1 MQRPCSESQ
10 RWHNKPRQGVLL
22 VLGAFMMSMLMMFAA
37 FAIDIGFIVLTQ
49 AQLQNAADAAALAA
63 TLELKTSDISLTRP
77 EVRQNAIDQA
87 KAVALLNYA
96 ATRPVVLENADITLG
111 NRSFDS
117 ATQKWVTINE
127 DDADFGERQYNS
139 VAVTIAFDQE
149 TGPRAKL
156 DLFFA
161 RVLGHRH
168 AAVNGSSR
176 SHLTPRDLVFCIDV
190 SGSMFGDAGGNNP
203 GRGSSQAVTWCKRIF
218 KGIYDGN
225 APDKDYR
232 LVDWKGRYKDLWTT
246 SMADGSWGTTTQ
258 RGKFLTQEFP
268 GYTNTSGW
276 NISEP
281 WKHWKWRA
289 FCDFAF
295 CHNGG
300 TGWASDGIEYIYK
313 GIGGQP
319 KNLNVT
325 CSTRM
330 AFKYSGSSKVTTT
343 NLSDNPYVQ
352 VGPLAYTTFLVWC
365 GYVPCVRGQQYY
377 PRDADSDGALDNPTV
392 LGYSDDPITG
402 YPDYIG
408 FYPQVRD
415 IDDFN
420 PTLLYSGGKFEG
432 IYGSYDKEIEAKFN
446 CIVRRA
452 TLMGIHAMIESETK
466 DNQGIVFNQVALV
479 PFATMGYVCLDLS
492 NDLDTALKVAASR
505 LTTYPGIGR
514 EASYITP
521 HASGATNIGMG
532 VKRSLKVLTDP
543 DGRGRSFANKTI
555 AMLTD
560 GQPTYSISG
569 DFDSQDY
576 DRASQTEYL
585 QASESRGE
593 SYARWAAEQCGAAG
607 VTLHTIGIG
616 NAVSTSG
623 RREMLEY
630 MADQGN
636 GTFSAFSEVTS
647 DASQER
653 LRELFVAI
661 GKDKIGK
668 LYLD

>member
-1 MQRPCSESQ
+1 MNRPLTASS
-10 RWHNKPRQGVLL
+10 RWQNKPRQGVLL

-63 TLELKTSDISLTRP
+63 TLELKTSDISLTR
-77 EVRQNAIDQA
+77 EEIRENAIDQA

-96 ATRPVVLENADITLG
+96 AGRPVVLESADVTLG
-111 NRSFDS
+111 NRSFDNN
-117 ATQKWVTINE
+117 TQKWVTVKE
-127 DDADFGERQYNS
+127 TDSDFGERQYNS
-139 VAVTIAFDQE
+139 VHVNIAFDQT

-161 RVLGHRH
+161 RVLGHKT
-168 AAVNGSSR
+168 AIVEGESR

-190 SGSMFGDAGGNNP
+190 SGSMFGSAGGDTP
-203 GRGSSQAVTWCKRIF
+203 GRGSGDAVTWCRRLF
-218 KGIYDGN
+218 KGIYDGT
-225 APDKDYR
+225 APDKAFR
-232 LVDWKGRYKDLWTT
+232 LSDWKGKYEDLWKTAMT
-246 SMADGSWGTTTQ
+246 NDSWGTNTQ
-258 RGKFLTQEFP
+258 RNKFLEQQFP
-268 GYTNTSGW
+268 GYTSSWTW
-276 NISEP
+276 DTTKP
-281 WKHWKWRA
+281 WEHWKWRA

-300 TGWASDGIEYIYK
+300 TGWASEGIDYVYK

-319 KNLNVT
+319 KNLNVVR
-325 CSTRM
+325 CSRM
-330 AFKYSGSSKVTTT
+330 AYRYSGSSKVTTT
-343 NLSDNPYVQ
+343 NLSDNPYVD
-352 VGPLAYTTFLVWC
+352 VGPLAFATFLAWN
-365 GYVPCVRGQQYY
+365 GYIPCVRGQQHY
-377 PRDADSDGALDNPTV
+377 PRDANNDGTLDNPQA

-415 IDDFN
+415 IENFDAS
-420 PTLLYSGGKFEG
+420 LLYSGGRFEG
-432 IYGSYDKEIEAKFN
+432 IYGSYDIEVEAKFN

-452 TLMGIHAMIESETK
+452 TLMGIHAMIESEVK
-466 DNQGIVFNQVALV
+466 DNKGVVFNQVALV

-492 NDLDTALKVAASR
+492 NDMDTALRVAASR

-514 EASYITP
+514 AASYITP

-532 VKRSLKVLTDP
+532 VKRSLQVLTDP

-560 GQPTYSISG
+560 GQPTYSISS
-569 DFDSQDY
+569 DFASLDY
-576 DRASQTEYL
+576 DSANQTEYL
-585 QASESRGE
+585 EASESRGE

-630 MADQGN
+630 MADQGD